1 MKPKKKPA
9 GKQQLVQQQKT
20 RLKLIVAGS
29 SIIALSFVLL
39 IYFNITRVEEMKAKQ
54 NQPDTLI
61 ERPIDMNVPQLKIDP
76 QAAQQR
82 GANFK
87 PAKKLDTGSTN

>member
-1 MKPKKKPA
+1 MIPKKKPA
-9 GKQQLVQQQKT
+9 RKQQLVQQQKT
-20 RLKLIVAGS
+20 RLKIIVAGS

-54 NQPDTLI
+54 NQHDTLV
-61 ERPIDMNVPQLKIDP
+61 ERPIDMNVPQLKIDL

-82 GANFK
+82 GVNFK
-87 PAKKLDTGSTN
+87 PAKQLETGSAN

>member
-61 ERPIDMNVPQLKIDP
+61 ERPIDMNVPKLKIDP